1 MKEYDYSKN
10 GAYFITICTKDRECI
25 LSHIPV
31 GTDAHIGPQKTV
43 GTDAHIGPRV
53 ELTQIGKIAEK
64 YILSMKCVD
73 CYVVMPNHIHLII
86 ILNNDS
92 NNQNISNAIRSYKI
106 LVSKEIGKSIFQSSF
121 YDHIIRD
128 YNDYMIRV
136 RYIQENPVK
145 WAYDPY
151 HKDL

>member
-1 MKEYDYSKN
+1 MESLPERKRLRLKEYDYSN
-10 GAYFITICTKDRECI
+10 DGAYFITICTKDRECI
-25 LSHIPV
+25 LSHIP
-31 GTDAHIGPQKTV
+31 V

-73 CYVVMPNHIHLII
+73 CYVIMPNHIHLII